1 MFSGVR
7 LAWRILRR
15 ALPGVALA
23 FCVCGS
29 VQGAPAP
36 SLDMMAGQMLLVG
49 FKGQEP
55 EDCAA
60 VLEDIHLRHLGG
72 VILFTRDAREPATP
86 RNIRDAA
93 QLGRLTSA
101 LRAAADIPLLI
112 GVDQE
117 GGKVARLGPANGFP
131 AFPSAEGLGR
141 GTPEATRES
150 ARRLGRMLHAAGI
163 NLDFAPVLDVNVYPD
178 SPAIGRLGRAF
189 SADPERVAAHGA
201 AFAQGLNAAGVAAAF
216 KHFPGHGS
224 ARADSHQG
232 VTDISETWGEAELA
246 PYEAALREAGAH
258 MVMVGHVF
266 HRGLDPVFPATLSP
280 AVIEG
285 LLRRRL
291 GYDGV
296 VITDDLQMRAIADHY
311 SFEEVVLRAVEA
323 GADILLFGNNLD
335 YDPGIVSRAQAV
347 LVGAVREGRLPRARL
362 ETSWRRIMGLK
373 AEMARAEEAEEKAEA
388 AHP

>member
-1 MFSGVR
+1 MFSGLR
-7 LAWRILRR
+7 PAWRILRR
-15 ALPGVALA
+15 ALPCLALA
-23 FCVCGS
+23 FCVLGS
-29 VQGAPAP
+29 AQAASSP
-36 SLDMMAGQMLLVG
+36 SVEIMAGQMLLVG

-55 EDCAA
+55 QDCAA
-60 VLEDIHLRHLGG
+60 VLEDIRLRHLGG
-72 VILFTRDAREPATP
+72 VILFTRDARDPLVP

-93 QLGRLTSA
+93 QLGRLTRA
-101 LRAAADIPLLI
+101 LRSAAAIPLLV

-131 AFPSAEGLGR
+131 AFPPAEHLGR
-141 GTPEATRES
+141 GTPDATRES
-150 ARRLGRMLHAAGI
+150 ARRLGRMLHTAGI

-189 SADPERVAAHGA
+189 SADPGRVTAHGA
-201 AFAQGLNAAGVAAAF
+201 AFAEGLNAAGVAAAF

-246 PYEAALREAGAH
+246 PYEAALRGSGAH

-280 AVIEG
+280 AVING
-285 LLRRRL
+285 LLRGRL

-311 SFEEVVLRAVEA
+311 PFDEVVLRAVEA

-347 LVGAVREGRLPRARL
+347 LVQAVHEGRLPRARL
-362 ETSWRRIMGLK
+362 ETSWRRIMRLK
-373 AEMARAEEAEEKAEA
+373 AEVARAEEGAKAA
-388 AHP
+388 NP